1 MSRPGQHADDLERRT
16 NSLRL
21 HDRVFTTVIH

>member
-1 MSRPGQHADDLERRT
+1 MSRPGQHADDPERRT

-21 HDRVFTTVIH
+21 HDRVFTTVIL